1 MEYYSNEIAKLI
13 EELSALPGIGAKS
26 AQRLAFY
33 ILNMPEDNVKALSSA
48 IISAKQNVKYC

>member
-33 ILNMPEDNVKALSSA
+33 ILNMPEDNV
-48 IISAKQNVKYC
+48 